1 MNIFIT
7 VTVTTLILSIIFFVP
22 FIIGTT
28 KKTNVV
34 ETKEEEEVKEKVDA
48 IVKVGGR
55 DIPVSFRGVDLVFTQ
70 VPDRNDYANL
80 REDLSKVACDNS
92 QETGYG
98 LSLVVI
104 QEVPGEYVVHAY
116 FMARYVFGHLEE
128 FVTIHDEFPETFN
141 RVQKV
146 IDAVLPIRR
155 K

>member
-1 MNIFIT
+1 MNILIT
-7 VTVTTLILSIIFFVP
+7 VTVTTLIISIFFLVL

-28 KKTNVV
+28 KKTTVV
-34 ETKEEEEVKEKVDA
+34 ETKEEEVKEKVDA
-48 IVKVGGR
+48 VVKIGNR
-55 DIPVSFRGVDLVFTQ
+55 EIPVSFRGIDLKFTQ
-70 VPDRNDYANL
+70 MPDRKDYYNFK
-80 REDLSKVACDNS
+80 EDLSKVACDNS

-116 FMARYVFGHLEE
+116 FMARYAFGHLEE

-146 IDAVLPIRR
+146 IDAVLPIR

>member
-1 MNIFIT
+1 MTVIIT
-7 VTVTTLILSIIFFVP
+7 ITLTTLLLSILFLVL

-28 KKTNVV
+28 KKTTVVV
-34 ETKEEEEVKEKVDA
+34 ETKEEEVKETVDA
-48 IVKVGGR
+48 VVKVGDR
-55 DIPVSFRGVDLVFTQ
+55 DIPVSFRGIDVKFTQ
-70 VPDRNDYANL
+70 MPDRNDYYNFK
-80 REDLSKVACDNS
+80 EDLSKVACDNS

-104 QEVPGEYVVHAY
+104 QETPGEYVVHAY
-116 FMARYVFGHLEE
+116 FMARYAFGHLED

-146 IDAVLPIRR
+146 IDSVLPIR